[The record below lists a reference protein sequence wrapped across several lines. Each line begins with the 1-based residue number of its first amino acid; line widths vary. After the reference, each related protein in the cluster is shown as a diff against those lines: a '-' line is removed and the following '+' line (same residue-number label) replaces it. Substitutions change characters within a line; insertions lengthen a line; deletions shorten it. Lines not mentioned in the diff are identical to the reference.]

1 MNTDLATQEEGIGHG
16 DSDAHRGNPSGRV
29 HMAYFRQ
36 APFSPKLYTRLRRRE
51 ETLNLF
57 CESHLHYSSLE

>member
-16 DSDAHRGNPSGRV
+16 DGAAHRGNQSGRV
-29 HMAYFRQ
+29 HMAHSRQ

-57 CESHLHYSSLE
+57 RESHLHYFSLE